1 MVKIPLFV
9 LRVALVTAASMA
21 PPQRVADRQA
31 EVPNAPF
38 TMRDDF
44 QDDGLGQWASY
55 PPAQDVGYEP
65 SLTPTALLGARGGR
79 SLMRVVRPTTA
90 GPLRIGF
97 IKHVPFIAERA
108 ARLSFAYRLE
118 APDSAATIEIGLA
131 ATSGRLFVSRGKA
144 TTGSW
149 ADNTLGSVDF
159 TAGGFPLG
167 DREGI
172 QAVFIIATI
181 TRASPDVTYRF
192 LFDDFTLTAS
202 RPAAFTIVTPA
213 AQRLNPWPELVTD
226 VGYRA
231 GSTVAVEVVAPV
243 RMVRVECRLGPRA
256 DEAKAVA
263 QRLYDDG
270 THGDMRAGDGR
281 WTNNAVL
288 ALDGDD
294 PPGIWTAVIR
304 GDGTDGG
311 IIETSVRFVV
321 HRLPAAHPRLY
332 FGNEDR
338 ARLAART
345 RHARFAQLWTQ
356 IEERAKTARGSGA
369 LADGGRV
376 FELLD
381 DEYLLP
387 SLLGYFDVLNRAR
400 QRIADNAIVAYVR
413 GDAQAAASARDALGD
428 VSRWSR
434 WAPPWFDAH
443 GQHTYY
449 PAGQL
454 AAAVAL
460 GYDLLYDQLTAE
472 QRQVIR
478 KALIERSILPTWR
491 EYVLDNRVMA
501 HTSNWIAHTVGG
513 ALIAAAAIEGDTTPD
528 EQAQIASAVPGLLLK
543 IESHMAASFLPD
555 GSYGEGISYQE
566 FDLETLGPML
576 HALERVFGVDYW
588 ARTHVLGS
596 LSYPLATLATPTP
609 ESLDMGDTHPPAG
622 HGIAGIVYRSK
633 DPVVRWYA
641 ARFEPRTIEDFIFFD
656 DDVAP
661 TPPRSPG
668 SRFFA
673 DKGNVVFR
681 GGWGKE
687 DTLLLF
693 RAGPT
698 FNHNHADQGAFVFR
712 AFGETLATEAG
723 WSDYYK
729 DPYYATFF
737 TQAAGHNT
745 VLVDADPESQSIADT
760 AQFTALDA
768 YPRIT
773 DVLLSDT
780 YDAVTSELAAVY
792 KGRLSHYTR
801 KLVFMKPDYLL
812 VHDDLQVSGQPAR
825 FDWLLHVPNRS
836 GVIAAGGRAT
846 YAGPQAAFALR
857 SLRPG
862 ANFSVADGRLPYAT
876 MATRTPDPVPVPP
889 AYLDL
894 RSVEPTA
901 THEFLVA
908 LVPARTPEAANS
920 AADRFATLDEGPWH
934 GIETTRGTFRDVVLF
949 RARGAAGAARHRDWT
964 VDADT
969 WSVTRDGAT
978 VVQMSGHRLTTL
990 MQADRILVRADR
1002 PVSLIGRYRPGDL
1015 TVICTAREATP
1026 LTLAVGGVP
1035 SRVQVNGRVVAARI
1049 DRSNLTGQ
1057 SVTIDLPAGSHE
1069 LRIGIEPGPS
1079 QPREAAKSGK
1089 EAR

>member
-1 MVKIPLFV
+1 MLLFV
-9 LRVALVTAASMA
+9 LGVALVTATSMV
-21 PPQRVADRQA
+21 PLQRLAAGRLA
-31 EVPNAPF
+31 EDPTTPF

-44 QDDGLGQWASY
+44 QGDSLGQWASY

-65 SLTPTALLGARGGR
+65 SLAPTTLLGARGGR
-79 SLMRVVRPTTA
+79 SLMRVFRPTAA
-90 GPLRIGF
+90 GLLRIGF
-97 IKHVPFIAERA
+97 IKHVPFIAEGA

-131 ATSGRLFVSRGKA
+131 ADSGRLFASRVKA

-149 ADNTLGSVDF
+149 TEVRLGMADF
-159 TAGGFPLG
+159 AAGGSPPG
-167 DREGI
+167 DREGV
-172 QAVFIIATI
+172 QAVYIVGTLAQ
-181 TRASPDVTYRF
+181 ASPDVTYRF
-192 LFDDFTLTAS
+192 LLDDFTLTAS
-202 RPAAFTIVTPA
+202 RPAAFTVVTPTA
-213 AQRLNPWPELVTD
+213 HRLDPWPELVAD
-226 VGYRA
+226 VGYRT
-231 GSTVAVEVVAPV
+231 GSTVAFEVVAPV
-243 RMVRVECRLGPRA
+243 RMVRVESRVAPRG
-256 DEAKAVA
+256 DDAKAVA
-263 QRLYDDG
+263 QPLYDDG
-270 THGDMRAGDGR
+270 THGDLTAGDGR

-288 ALDGDD
+288 TLDGDD
-294 PPGIWTAVIR
+294 PPGIWTAIIR

-311 IIETSVRFVV
+311 TVQTGVRFMV
-321 HRLPAAHPRLY
+321 HRSPTAHPRLY
-332 FGNEDR
+332 FGKEDR

-345 RHARFAQLWTQ
+345 RHARFARLWTEL
-356 IEERAKTARGSGA
+356 EERARTARGSGT

-387 SLLGYFDVLNRAR
+387 SLPGYFDVLNRAR
-400 QRIADNAIVAYVR
+400 QRIADNAIVAYVT
-413 GDAQAAASARDALGD
+413 GDAEATASARDGLLD

-472 QRQVIR
+472 QRQAIR

-513 ALIAAAAIEGDTTPD
+513 ALIAAAAIEGDTTPG
-528 EQAQIASAVPGLLLK
+528 EQAQIEPTVQGLLLK

-576 HALERVFGVDYW
+576 HALERVFGIDYW
-588 ARTHVLGS
+588 ARSNLLDS
-596 LSYPLATLATPTP
+596 LAYPLATLATPTT

-622 HGIAGIVYRSK
+622 HGISSIAYRSK

-656 DDVAP
+656 DGIAP
-661 TPPRSPG
+661 TQPPSPG

-673 DKGNVVFR
+673 DKGHVVFR
-681 GGWGKE
+681 GGWE
-687 DTLLLF
+687 RDDALLLF

-698 FNHNHADQGAFVFR
+698 FNHHHADQGAFLFR

-729 DPYYATFF
+729 DPHYASFF

-745 VLVDADPESQSIADT
+745 VLMDGDPESQSFADT
-760 AQFTALDA
+760 AQFRALDA

-780 YDAVTSELAAVY
+780 YDAVTSDLASVY

-836 GVIAAGGRAT
+836 GVMAASGRAT
-846 YAGPQAAFALR
+846 YAGAQAALAVR
-857 SLRPG
+857 SLFPG
-862 ANFSVADGRLPYAT
+862 ANFRVADGPLPYAT
-876 MATRTPDPVPVPP
+876 LATRTPDPVPARP

-894 RSVEPTA
+894 QSVAPA
-901 THEFLVA
+901 VAHEFLVA

-920 AADRFATLDEGPWH
+920 AADRLTTLDERPWH
-934 GIETTRGTFRDVVLF
+934 GIETTRGEFRDLVLF
-949 RARGAAGAARHRDWT
+949 RAHGATGAARLRDWT
-964 VDADT
+964 VDAAT
-969 WSVTRDGAT
+969 WSVTRNGST
-978 VVQMSGHRLTTL
+978 LVQMSGHGLISM
-990 MQADRILVRADR
+990 MQADRILVRAER
-1002 PVSLIGRYRPGDL
+1002 PVSLIGRYRPSDL
-1015 TVICTAREATP
+1015 TVICATREATP

-1035 SRVQVNGRVVAARI
+1035 SRVELNGRVIAARA
-1049 DRSNLTGQ
+1049 DRSILAGH
-1057 SVTIDLPAGSHE
+1057 SVTIDLPAGRHA
-1069 LRIGIEPGPS
+1069 LRIGIEQRRS
-1079 QPREAAKSGK
+1079 QPGAPARGAA
-1089 EAR
+1089 R